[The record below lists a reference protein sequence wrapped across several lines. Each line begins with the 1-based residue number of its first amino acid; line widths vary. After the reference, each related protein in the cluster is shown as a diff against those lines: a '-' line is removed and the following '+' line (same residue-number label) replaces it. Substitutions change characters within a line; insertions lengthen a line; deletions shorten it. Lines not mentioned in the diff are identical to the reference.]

1 MQTHRARMGENGR
14 IVLPVELRKAMDL
27 QGGQEL
33 MLTLDDDGLHIQTF
47 RQSVARAQAMVRE
60 FVEPGRSLAE
70 ELIAERRQEAK
81 FEEER
86 WSKS

>member
-1 MQTHRARMGENGR
+1 MQMHRARMGDNGR

-33 MLTLDDDGLHIQTF
+33 MLTVDEDGLHIQTF
-47 RQSVARAQAMVRE
+47 RQSIARAQAMVRE

-70 ELIAERRQEAK
+70 ELIAERRLEAK
-81 FEEER
+81 LEEDR